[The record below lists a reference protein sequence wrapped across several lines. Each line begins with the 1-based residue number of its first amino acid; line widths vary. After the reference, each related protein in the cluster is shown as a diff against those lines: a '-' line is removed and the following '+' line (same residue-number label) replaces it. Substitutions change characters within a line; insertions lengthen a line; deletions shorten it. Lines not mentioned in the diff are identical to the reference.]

1 MIILTHILFPFVK
14 RCVMT
19 GRERGRKGERKSEMR
34 IEAGRDP
41 WLNLITLLG
50 AYLGT

>member
-1 MIILTHILFPFVK
+1 
-14 RCVMT
+14 MT

-41 WLNLITLLG
+41 WAQSYNTFRRLFRHL
-50 AYLGT
+50 AQSS